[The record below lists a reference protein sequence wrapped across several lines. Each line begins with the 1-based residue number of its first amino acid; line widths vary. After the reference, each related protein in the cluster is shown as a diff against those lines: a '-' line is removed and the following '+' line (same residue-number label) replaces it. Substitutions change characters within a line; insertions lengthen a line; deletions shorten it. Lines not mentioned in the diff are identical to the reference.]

1 MTMAFL
7 TIIMASCQSKE
18 KRANE
23 LIKNYL
29 SEELCHFES
38 YEPIETI
45 VTKINL
51 SEYIDKED
59 LNEINATGWL
69 IKHRFQGLST
79 RENPIV
85 VDYLFVTDKDFKVVL
100 ECERLNIER
109 L

>member
-23 LIKNYL
+23 LIKNYF
-29 SEELCHFES
+29 SEELYNFDS
-38 YEPIETI
+38 YKPIETT

-59 LNEINATGWL
+59 LNKINATGWL
-69 IKHRFQGLST
+69 IKHRFQGLSKS
-79 RENPIV
+79 EIPAV
-85 VDYLFVTDKDFKVVL
+85 ADYLFVTDKDFKVVL
-100 ECERLNIER
+100 ECERLNVET